1 MEGKSIRRLATL
13 ALGLGLAA
21 PAQAG
26 HGHRVLIG
34 RDLGPTQH
42 HPCFPPPPSTYRLP
56 LFSGLRSYLP
66 LCPGP
71 TWSQYAPN
79 RQPHIPPSYHFLPPC
94 TYYDYLI
101 DPLAPARRSPPSAET
116 KGEGGAPY
124 KVPMG
129 SEPSPDPKGVSP
141 QVP

>member
-1 MEGKSIRRLATL
+1 MEGKTIRRLAALAL
-13 ALGLGLAA
+13 ALGMAA

-42 HPCFPPPPSTYRLP
+42 HPCYPPAPYTYRLP
-56 LFSGLRSYLP
+56 LLSGLRSYLP

-71 TWSQYAPN
+71 TWSQYAPD
-79 RQPHIPPSYHFLPPC
+79 RQPHIPPSYLFLPPC
-94 TYYDYLI
+94 TYYDYPVY
-101 DPLAPARRSPPSAET
+101 PLAPAGGSPPGAET

-124 KVPMG
+124 KAPG
-129 SEPSPDPKGVSP
+129 GTEQTPDPKGAPSLSP
-141 QVP
+141 